1 MLDLC
6 KEHFNDKEYKD
17 IRFNEPMKNHTTFKI
32 GGPADIM
39 IIPSSEEELIKA
51 VTFSRE
57 NNIKHF
63 IMGNG
68 SNLLVRDEGI
78 RGLVIK
84 INGNFD
90 KVIVEDNIITVQA
103 GALLSTTSKE
113 ALKHSL
119 TGMEFASGI
128 PGTVGG
134 GVVMNAG
141 AYGGEMKDIVKSVR
155 VLTNDNKI
163 VELTNKELNFT
174 YRNSKVKEL
183 DWIILSIAFELKK
196 DDYLKIEEKMK
207 DLTFQRTSKQPLE
220 MASGGSTFK
229 RPEGYFAGKLIDDS
243 GLRGLRHGDA
253 QVSEK
258 HCGFVVNRGNST
270 YKEVMELIGVIKKTV
285 RDNYKVDLEMEIK
298 QVGDS

>member
-1 MLDLC
+1 MDLYR
-6 KEHFNDKEYKD
+6 EYFSIGDYKD
-17 IRFNEPMKNHTTFKI
+17 IRFNEPLRNHTSFQI
-32 GGPADIM
+32 GGPADVM

-51 VTFSRE
+51 VKVCRS
-57 NNIKHF
+57 KKLKYF

-68 SNLLVRDEGI
+68 SNLLVRDGGI
-78 RGLVIK
+78 RGVVIK

-90 KVIVEDNIITVQA
+90 KIKLEENVISVQA
-103 GALLSTTSKE
+103 GALLTSVSKYL
-113 ALKHSL
+113 LKHSL
-119 TGMEFASGI
+119 SGFEFASGI

-134 GVVMNAG
+134 AVVMNAG
-141 AYGGEMKDIVKSVR
+141 AYGGEMRDIVKTVR
-155 VLTNDNKI
+155 VLTTENLI
-163 VELTNKELNFT
+163 LELSNEELNFG

-183 DWIILSIAFELKK
+183 DWIVLTAEFQLEKS
-196 DDYLKIEEKMK
+196 DYVKINEKMK

-258 HCGFVVNRGNST
+258 HCGFVVNRGNSN
-270 YKEVMELIGVIKKTV
+270 YKEVMELIDVIQKTV
-285 RDNYKVDLEMEIK
+285 RDNYGVELEMEIK
-298 QVGDS
+298 QVGDD